1 MRLIKLGKGITI
13 SKDGKIKKSVWYP
26 NASAKIKARK
36 SKKQRPVRRTV

>member
-1 MRLIKLGKGITI
+1 MTSKPVRGITI

-36 SKKQRPVRRTV
+36 SKKLKPVRRTV

>member
-1 MRLIKLGKGITI
+1 MSTKPVRGIKI

-36 SKKQRPVRRTV
+36 SKKIKPVRRMV

>member
-1 MRLIKLGKGITI
+1 MTTKPVKGITI

-36 SKKQRPVRRTV
+36 SKKMKPVRRTV

>member
-1 MRLIKLGKGITI
+1 MSTIAIKGYKI